1 MRKIHTSYVEVPAE
15 RWLSASG
22 GRCYRERGSVQLHRD
37 GEVPG
42 QFGGLLSPT
51 FQGLSPRVCLTLR
64 PKGQIAVA
72 DMSAA
77 SITPLFRLC
86 DLHLGLTS
94 CDDVRA
100 ARDGC
105 SVRGNMI

>member
-1 MRKIHTSYVEVPAE
+1 MPIRVLKDQKKKCTQEIKKTRHEAE
-15 RWLSASG
+15 A
-22 GRCYRERGSVQLHRD
+22 
-37 GEVPG
+37 
-42 QFGGLLSPT
+42 
-51 FQGLSPRVCLTLR
+51 
-64 PKGQIAVA
+64 K
-72 DMSAA
+72 AA
-77 SITPLFRLC
+77 C